1 MANQQSFKDDF
12 NAVSR
17 AALAS
22 AERLLAAW
30 LPDGKRMVREFKCG
44 DLSGRPGTSLSIN
57 LDTGIWKDFNQGDGG
72 ADLVSLYAAIE
83 GLEQWD
89 ACQQLAA
96 QLGVTLR
103 STGGQAPAPSSSRD
117 SAAPARAD
125 VGGDAP
131 SQSPAE
137 PRSDWEPIVP
147 VPADAEPRPVAH
159 TRRGHPERS
168 WTYTDQAGQ
177 LLGAVYRFK
186 TSDGGKE
193 VLPCVYARHR
203 ETGRCE
209 WRWMQWPEPRPLY
222 LTAPLSDDKV
232 VLVVEGEKCADAAF
246 GVELLR
252 ERLDIISW
260 PGGGKATSKVDWSVL
275 AGRKV
280 ILWPDCDAKRVKLT
294 AEQRKAGVDPDSQP
308 IAPEAEQ
315 PGTVAVEQIA
325 KHLIKHQARAVRI
338 VQIPAPGERIDGWDI
353 ANAIEE
359 GMSPDE
365 LWAMLGQRR
374 LPACM
379 QASEKSEGTDTPPA
393 ARASNGS
400 PREQAA
406 GRSGTARTTRRST
419 GLANWRAELIQKP
432 RGGLD
437 DCRENVYLIL
447 KHHPDWCGIVA
458 YDEFANRVV
467 KQRATPT
474 DLPTGSWEI
483 RDDHRLGLWLAQH
496 LGLVIKGDGA
506 ITGGVGMAGDDN
518 RIDPVKDYLTG
529 LRWDG
534 TSRLDT
540 WLEEIMK
547 AAKLHARSGEYLAT
561 VGRKFMIG
569 AVARVFR
576 PGAKMDNMLVFEGG
590 QGRGKS
596 TAVSILGG
604 AWFSDTPL
612 DLDSKDAFMALSGC
626 WWLEWGEMDALS
638 RAEVT
643 RVKGFIT
650 SSKDRY
656 RPPYERREVDVQRR
670 CVFVG
675 TTNQYEYLKDP
686 SGGRRFWCVRIDGEV
701 DLDRLRRERDQ
712 LFAEAVHRF
721 NAGEVWHLT
730 SQEQRDLA
738 APEQEHREIADPWQ
752 AVIQRWLNEPEVAIL
767 GRWYAHNILIEGVK
781 VPVDKI
787 DSARNMSMRIAGIM
801 TRLGYVKRRDSG
813 GERAYYYERDERAE
827 ASQAAATVHA
837 GDADDE
843 GDDSPL

>member
-1 MANQQSFKDDF
+1 MANARDFKEDF
-12 NAVSR
+12 AAVGR
-17 AALAS
+17 AALACVD
-22 AERLLAAW
+22 RLLAAW
-30 LPDGKRMVREFKCG
+30 LPEGKRIAREFKCG
-44 DLSGRPGTSLSIN
+44 DLSGRLGTSLSIN

-103 STGGQAPAPSSSRD
+103 STAGHASAPSSPRD

-125 VGGDAP
+125 VGGEASSQAP
-131 SQSPAE
+131 VE

-147 VPADAEPRPVAH
+147 VPSDAEPCPVAH
-159 TRRGHPERS
+159 TRRGHPEHT
-168 WTYTDQAGQ
+168 WTYTDQAGRK
-177 LLGAVYRFK
+177 LGVVYRFK

-222 LTAPLSDDKV
+222 LTAPLTDDKV
-232 VLVVEGEKCADAAF
+232 VLIVEGEKCADAAYS
-246 GVELLR
+246 VELLR
-252 ERLDIISW
+252 EKLDIVSW

-325 KHLIKHQARAVRI
+325 KHLVKHQARAVRI
-338 VQIPAPGERIDGWDI
+338 VQIPAPGERVDGWDI

-359 GMSPDE
+359 GMSPDD

-374 LPACM
+374 APACLPAK
-379 QASEKSEGTDTPPA
+379 AEGTDTPST
-393 ARASNGS
+393 ARASEGS
-400 PREQAA
+400 SRAA
-406 GRSGTARTTRRST
+406 AAAAPARATVNPN
-419 GLANWRAELIQKP
+419 GLADWREELIPKP
-432 RGGLD
+432 RGGLE
-437 DCRENVYLIL
+437 DCRENVHLVL
-447 KHHPDWCGIVA
+447 LHHPDWKGIVA
-458 YDEFANRVV
+458 HDDFANRVV
-467 KQRATPT
+467 KLQPTPT
-474 DLPTGSWEI
+474 GLPDGPWQI
-483 RDDHRLGLWLAQH
+483 RDDHRLGLWLAQNM
-496 LGLVIKGDGA
+496 GLVIKSDGA
-506 ITGGVGMAGDDN
+506 LAGGVTMTSDLN
-518 RIDPVKDYLTG
+518 HFDPVLSYLEG
-529 LRWDG
+529 LKWDG
-534 TSRLDT
+534 TSRLDS
-540 WLEEIMK
+540 WLEQTMK
-547 AAKLHARSGEYLAT
+547 AAKLNPRSGEYLA
-561 VGRKFMIG
+561 VIGRKFMIG
-569 AVARVFR
+569 AVARAFK
-576 PGAKMDNMLVFEGG
+576 PGVKMDNMLVFEGG

-596 TAVSILGG
+596 TAVKILGD
-604 AWFSDTPL
+604 AWYSDTPL

-650 SSKDRY
+650 SSIDRY
-656 RPPYERREVDVQRR
+656 RPPYERRDVEVHRR

-675 TTNQYEYLKDP
+675 TTNQYEYLKDAT
-686 SGGRRFWCVRIDGEV
+686 GGRRFWCVRIDGEV

-721 NAGEVWHLT
+721 KAGEVWHL
-730 SQEQRDLA
+730 SPEEQRDLA
-738 APEQEHREIADPWQ
+738 SPEQEHREIADPWQ

-767 GRWYAHNILIEGVK
+767 NRWYAHNILIEGVK

-787 DSARNMSMRIAGIM
+787 DSARNMSMRVAGIM
-801 TRLGYVKRRDSG
+801 ARLGYVKRRDSS
-813 GERAYYYERDERAE
+813 GERAYFYERGEGSKVPAM
-827 ASQAAATVHA
+827 AHSS
-837 GDADDE
+837 DE

>member
-1 MANQQSFKDDF
+1 MANAHDFKEDF
-12 NAVSR
+12 AAVSR
-17 AALAS
+17 VALAS
-22 AERLLAAW
+22 AERLLTAW
-30 LPDGKRMVREFKCG
+30 LPEGKRMVREFKCG
-44 DLSGRPGTSLSIN
+44 DLSGRSGTSLSIN

-103 STGGQAPAPSSSRD
+103 STGAQSSAPTTPRD
-117 SAAPARAD
+117 SAAPARAE
-125 VGGDAP
+125 GGVNVP
-131 SQSPAE
+131 SQTSDETPSE
-137 PRSDWEPIVP
+137 PRSEWEPIVP
-147 VPADAEPRPVAH
+147 VPEDAGPAPVAH
-159 TRRGHPERS
+159 SRRGRPERT
-168 WTYTDQAGQ
+168 WTYTDQVGRV
-177 LLGAVYRFK
+177 LGVVYRFK

-193 VLPCVYARHR
+193 VLPCVFARHR
-203 ETGRCE
+203 ETGTID

-222 LTAPLSDDKV
+222 LTAPLSGDKV
-232 VLVVEGEKCADAAF
+232 VLIVEGEKCADAAF

-252 ERLDIISW
+252 ERLDIVSW

-280 ILWPDCDAKRVKLT
+280 ILWPDCDAKRIKLT

-325 KHLIKHQARAVRI
+325 KHLVKHQARAVRI
-338 VQIPAPGERIDGWDI
+338 VQIPAPGEKPDGWDI
-353 ANAIEE
+353 ADEIEQGTTPE
-359 GMSPDE
+359 A

-374 LPACM
+374 VPTCLQPA
-379 QASEKSEGTDTPPA
+379 EKPEGAATPPA
-393 ARASNGS
+393 ARASEGS
-400 PREQAA
+400 SRAA
-406 GRSGTARTTRRST
+406 TKPSSARTSRQAH

-467 KQRATPT
+467 KQRETPT
-474 DLPTGSWEI
+474 GLPTGPWEI

-506 ITGGVGMAGDDN
+506 ITGGVGMTGDDN

-534 TSRLDT
+534 TSRLET
-540 WLEEIMK
+540 WLEQIMK
-547 AAKLHARSGEYLAT
+547 AAKLNPRSGEYLAA

-569 AVARVFR
+569 AVARVFK
-576 PGAKMDNMLVFEGG
+576 PGVKMDNMLVFEGG

-604 AWFSDTPL
+604 AWYSDTPL

-656 RPPYERREVDVQRR
+656 RPPYERREVDVHRR
-670 CVFVG
+670 CIFVG
-675 TTNQYEYLKDP
+675 TTNQYEYLKD
-686 SGGRRFWCVRIDGEV
+686 STGGRRFWCVRIDGEV

-738 APEQEHREIADPWQ
+738 SPEQEHREIADPWQ
-752 AVIQRWLNEPEVAIL
+752 AVIQRWLNEPEVSLL
-767 GRWYAHNILIEGVK
+767 GRWYAHSILIEGVK

-801 TRLGYVKRRDSG
+801 TRLGYVKRRDTG
-813 GERAYYYERDERAE
+813 GERAYYYERADAT
-827 ASQAAATVHA
+827 QPAATAH
-837 GDADDE
+837 ADDE